1 MHIVVNA
8 DQAQQQ
14 ILLAKGFTGN
24 HSVTWY
30 QDGMEIPEADVYF
43 DLAYTDH
50 RFTGI
55 RNRPVFVNAVT
66 ATCASFPDNHIRF
79 NGWNSFLER
88 NTLELAAAADQRQ
101 AAEGVLAAMGW
112 SYRWVADE
120 PGMISARIVAMIINE
135 AYFAIGDEISS
146 RADIDT
152 AMKLG
157 TNYPYGPFEW
167 AGKIGIE
174 HVYGLLKQLSA
185 SDARY
190 LPAPVLEQEAK
201 QLISAPQ
208 Q

>member
-8 DQAQQQ
+8 DQAQQET
-14 ILLAKGFTGN
+14 LLAKGFTGD

-30 QDGMEIPEADVYF
+30 REGMDIPEADVYF
-43 DLAYTDH
+43 DLGYKDH
-50 RFTGI
+50 CFTGI
-55 RNRPVFVNAVT
+55 LKQPVFVNAVT
-66 ATCASFPDNHIRF
+66 ATCASFPGNHIRF

-88 NTLELAAAADQRQ
+88 NMLELAAATDQRR
-101 AAEGVLAAMGW
+101 AAEEVLTTVGW

-135 AYFAIGDEISS
+135 AYFGIGDEISS

-167 AGKIGIE
+167 AGKIGLE
-174 HVYGLLKQLSA
+174 HVYGLLKELSV

-190 LPAPVLEQEAK
+190 VPAPVLEQEAL
-201 QLISAPQ
+201 QLISAS
-208 Q
+208 